1 MKFARGVENPG
12 YNGMHCCTERTRT
25 EILEEIDLW
34 SRDFK
39 MPPVYWLS
47 GLAGTGKSTIA
58 QTVVGQRKG
67 KNQQIGAYFFCSRE
81 SVENSNPNLIIPTL
95 AYLLASRYRP
105 FLLLYIPL
113 LLSNPRI
120 IEEPL
125 REQMKKL
132 VIEPL
137 KASGISTV
145 IVIDGLDECKEKESV
160 SVMLSALGEFLPQ
173 IPKVKFL
180 ITSRPERHVR
190 AGFLGLPKVTCDL
203 REFEQR
209 QVQDDILLF
218 FEHEFLENW
227 FNRGA
232 PPSGED
238 LVRLCKHAGGLFP
251 YAAAAVRFIRDHH
264 FGRLSRLLES
274 PMSVVLKVKVRGT
287 TICSRYTSTLLE
299 AFGDYKPD
307 DAQIFRSVLGAIV
320 LAVNPLSPS
329 AVATL
334 LELNVEHVMLCLQSV
349 ESLLI
354 PWENKDSPVQPFHE
368 TFPAFLTDP
377 DMCTDK
383 RFHVSPRT
391 HHKELLVGCLKL
403 MNEKLG
409 EIPSDIVTNSGVD
422 VRTVQAID
430 DALKYACMSWH
441 KHLAGTEP
449 EDITSAIIE
458 DLGSFLD
465 KMAIWKGVLDDLGTA
480 ETAADGQETLVEWL
494 ARLETVSSVL
504 GLPQHLVRTH
514 QDYIG

>member
-1 MKFARGVENPG
+1 MEFSRGVENPG
-12 YNGMHCCTERTRT
+12 YNGNHCCTKGTRT
-25 EILEEIDLW
+25 GILEEIDLW
-34 SRDFK
+34 SRDFEK
-39 MPPVYWLS
+39 PPVYWLS

-58 QTVVGQRKG
+58 QTVVSWMDGDNRRTS
-67 KNQQIGAYFFCSRE
+67 AYFFCSRE

-95 AYLLASRYRP
+95 AYLLARKYLQFR
-105 FLLLYIPL
+105 LLYVPL
-113 LLSNPRI
+113 LLSNPGI
-120 IEEPL
+120 MGEPL

-137 KASGISTV
+137 KTSGISTV

-180 ITSRPERHVR
+180 ITSRPERHIR
-190 AGFLGLPKVTCDL
+190 EGFLGIPKVTSAL
-203 REFEQR
+203 HEVESR

-227 FNRGA
+227 FNRRA
-232 PPSGED
+232 PPSGEN
-238 LVRLCKHAGGLFP
+238 LVQLCKHARGLFP
-251 YAAAAVRFIRDHH
+251 YAAAAVRFIRDHN
-264 FGRLSRLLES
+264 FGLLNRLLES
-274 PMSVVLKVKVRGT
+274 PMKVVLKVEVRGK
-287 TICSRYTSTLLE
+287 TICSRYTSTLQE
-299 AFGDYKPD
+299 AFGDYKPE

-334 LELNVEHVMLCLQSV
+334 LGLNVEHVLLCLQSV

-354 PWENKDSPVQPFHE
+354 PWESKDSPVQPFHE

-391 HHKELLVGCLKL
+391 HHKELLVRCLKL
-403 MNEKLG
+403 MNERLG
-409 EIPSDIVTNSGVD
+409 ESPLDIATDSRVD
-422 VRTVQAID
+422 VRTGRSID
-430 DALKYACMSWH
+430 DALKYACVSWH

-449 EDITSAIIE
+449 EDITPEITQ

-465 KMAIWKGVLDDLGTA
+465 KITIWKGVLDDLGAA

-494 ARLETVSSVL
+494 AKPETVSSVL
-504 GLPQHLVRTH
+504 GLPKHLARTH
-514 QDYIG
+514 GD